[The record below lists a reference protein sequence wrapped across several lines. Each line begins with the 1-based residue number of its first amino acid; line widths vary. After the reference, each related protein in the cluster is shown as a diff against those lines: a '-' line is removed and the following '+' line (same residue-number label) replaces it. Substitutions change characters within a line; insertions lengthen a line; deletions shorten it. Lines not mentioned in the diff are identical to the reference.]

1 MAKDG
6 IENLMTTMMPGN
18 GSEEGKLPS
27 FSIILETE
35 NLAQAD
41 LQGLLRSL
49 SCLDAQTPSPRV
61 ANEVLLIDSGDTPA
75 LLLEQI
81 CQQYPWLKVAEAPE
95 GTEYYDAKMLGARL
109 ATGEVVVFYDSDC
122 LYEPDW
128 LYQILVGFQR
138 PGVQVVAGETRTSG
152 VGLYGTA
159 MAISYIFPQY
169 SGESDLQ
176 PASQYFLNNVAF
188 RRDLLMSYPIP
199 RDLPLYRGNCVVHA
213 RQLVELGQTIWRQP
227 LARASH
233 APPNGLGHFFW
244 RFLLIGH
251 DYYWQ
256 QQLLQDGPKRE
267 SVANQEQ
274 VEPTGGWVA
283 KLQIFK
289 DRMTKLVAA
298 DWRHAAFF
306 PFSIPVIIVSA
317 LLIAAG
323 YWVTALK
330 PKYLLEACDRLAIE
344 I

>member
-6 IENLMTTMMPGN
+6 IEDCMATMPETGAEQ
-18 GSEEGKLPS
+18 GTLPS

-49 SCLDAQTPSPRV
+49 ACLDAQTPSPSN
-61 ANEVLLIDSGDTPA
+61 ANEVLLIDSGDTPT

-81 CQQYPWLKVAEAPE
+81 CQQYPWLQVAEAPE

-122 LYEPDW
+122 IYEPNW
-128 LYQILVGFQR
+128 LYQILSGFQQ
-138 PGVQVVAGETRTSG
+138 PGVEVVAGETRTRG

-169 SGESDLQ
+169 SGETELQ

-213 RQLVELGQTIWRQP
+213 RQLVEAGKNIWRQP
-227 LARASH
+227 LARATH

-256 QQLLQDGPKRE
+256 QQLLQDSPHRK

-274 VEPTGGWVA
+274 AEPTGGWMA
-283 KLQIFK
+283 KLRIFK

-298 DWRHAAFF
+298 DWRHGVFF
-306 PFSIPVIIVSA
+306 PFSVPVIIVSA

-323 YWVTALK
+323 YWVTALR

-344 I
+344 M